1 MENVLD
7 LLLKA
12 DPAAVA
18 KLPEKEYKVKRL
30 SQLCGEPVVF
40 KLKAMPYSK
49 AYDIST
55 SITEDLPVHILL
67 AGVVE
72 PNLKDKALLE
82 KYGAGTPAELV
93 KKLLLPGEIETI
105 SKTIEQLSG
114 YRVTVLEEIKKN

>member
-1 MENVLD
+1 MNVLD

-12 DPAAVA
+12 DPAAVL

-40 KLKAMPYSK
+40 KLRAMPYSK
-49 AYDIST
+49 AYDISNT
-55 SITEDLPVHILL
+55 ITEDLNIHILL

-72 PNLKDKALLE
+72 PNLKDAGLLG
-82 KYGAGTPAELV
+82 KYGAATPAELV
-93 KKLLLPGEIETI
+93 KKLLQPGEIDTI
-105 SKTIEQLSG
+105 AKTIEQLSG